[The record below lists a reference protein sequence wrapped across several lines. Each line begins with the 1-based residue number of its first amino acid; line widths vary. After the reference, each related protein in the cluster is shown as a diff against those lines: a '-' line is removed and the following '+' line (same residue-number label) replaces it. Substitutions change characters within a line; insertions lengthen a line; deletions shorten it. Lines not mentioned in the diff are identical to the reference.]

1 MKRWFVLHAR
11 PVSPSKGTIFTGGLG
26 LLGTWRDEPGRGM
39 EWSHI
44 PKNVNLSMWRPL
56 LRGQLNLGRDY
67 RRVHVAFAEVLQNIL
82 TVFCSLYMSAAWHI
96 GSGQQVLCIDSLSV
110 KWGQP
115 VIQRLSWGAP
125 CRLFLRQR
133 VAAEDFFSGWVMQCK
148 KPARTSTPFGSTG
161 QKTTPRWWLSILE
174 TFDFGGQ
181 PRRRCHNQPACAG
194 QAGRPLS
201 KWVEIM
207 RWWFYDI
214 MLNYVC
220 IFFFKCYTSTYNYMY
235 YILCIYKCTPFHKA
249 RARLGFWV
257 LYGIES

>member
-56 LRGQLNLGRDY
+56 LRGQLNLGRGY

-82 TVFCSLYMSAAWHI
+82 TVFCSLYMSAAWRHI

-115 VIQRLSWGAP
+115 VIQRLSWGGHH
-125 CRLFLRQR
+125 
-133 VAAEDFFSGWVMQCK
+133 VDFFSGNELQQRIFSQAGRCNAKEPVNTLRIDRQK
-148 KPARTSTPFGSTG
+148 
-161 QKTTPRWWLSILE
+161 KTTPRWWLSILE

-181 PRRRCHNQPACAG
+181 PRRRCHSQPACAG
-194 QAGRPLS
+194 QAGRPLW

-220 IFFFKCYTSTYNYMY
+220 IFFFQMLY
-235 YILCIYKCTPFHKA
+235 FH
-249 RARLGFWV
+249 
-257 LYGIES
+257 I